1 MQMLPS
7 SSTKVV
13 SALILILCVGLALPA
28 RAQQAA
34 AAKSSQE
41 EINQQLLDRIQELEK
56 QIQQMKAQP
65 VAAVSP
71 APAAPPVIESPAE
84 VPQVH
89 EVASRLQLN
98 VFGDV
103 GFEATDA
110 KHVSSNTF
118 EVGSMDLF
126 MTSRLS
132 DRTSLLGEILFIGAS
147 DNSIT
152 PDIERLLFQYRQND
166 YFGFGVGRYHSSIGY
181 YNTAF
186 HQGAWF
192 ETAIGRPFM
201 YAFDDEGGFLPLQEV
216 GVTTYGKIP
225 SGKWGLSYVAE
236 IGNGRDHLLGGEPA
250 QNAQDSN
257 NGKSFNVALFAR
269 PSVLPNVEL
278 GFSIYHDY
286 LTFSDNINH
295 GELIA
300 TVHAT
305 YLNSKYEFLNEAML
319 VRHTGS
325 STGAPGVFHTPA
337 FYTQFSRA
345 FGKYRPYFRYQYIN
359 AGEGEPIYG
368 DPTDGPVVGRRQA
381 PTVGV
386 RYDFNEHAAFKLQ
399 YDRMTIRSVGTSNQL
414 DSQFAF
420 TF

>member
-7 SSTKVV
+7 SALKAVV
-13 SALILILCVGLALPA
+13 ILIVILCVSPEIPA
-28 RAQQAA
+28 RAQ
-34 AAKSSQE
+34 K
-41 EINQQLLDRIQELEK
+41 LLDRMQDLEK
-56 QIQQMKAQP
+56 QIQQIKAQP
-65 VAAVSP
+65 AAP
-71 APAAPPVIESPAE
+71 APVTALAPEPVVDAPA
-84 VPQVH
+84 VH
-89 EVASRLQLN
+89 EVASRLKLN

-110 KHVSSNTF
+110 RHVTSNTF

-132 DRTSLLGEILFIGAS
+132 DRTSLLGEILFIAAS

-225 SGKWGLSYVAE
+225 SGKLGLNYVAE
-236 IGNGRDHLLGGEPA
+236 IGNGRDHLLDGEPA
-250 QNAQDSN
+250 QNAQDAN
-257 NGKSFNVALFAR
+257 NGKSFNVALFSR
-269 PSVLPNVEL
+269 PSALPDVEL
-278 GFSIYHDY
+278 GFSLYHDY
-286 LTFSDNINH
+286 VTFSDNINH

-325 STGAPGVFHTPA
+325 STGTPGAFHTPA

-359 AGEGEPIYG
+359 AGDGEPIYG
-368 DPTDGPVVGRRQA
+368 DPTDGPIVGRRQA
-381 PTVGV
+381 PSVGI

-399 YDRMTIRSVGTSNQL
+399 YNRMTIRGEGSGNEL

>member
-1 MQMLPS
+1 MHMLPA
-7 SSTKVV
+7 SSTKVILG
-13 SALILILCVGLALPA
+13 LILILCVSLALPA
-28 RAQQAA
+28 RAQQAVP
-34 AAKSSQE
+34 AKGSQE
-41 EINQQLLDRIQELEK
+41 EINQQLLDRIQDLEK

-65 VAAVSP
+65 AAAAPV
-71 APAAPPVIESPAE
+71 PAAAPVIISPAE
-84 VPQVH
+84 VPEVH
-89 EVASRLQLN
+89 EVASRLKLN

-103 GFEATDA
+103 GFEATDT
-110 KHVSSNTF
+110 KHVTSNTF
-118 EVGSMDLF
+118 EIGSMDLF

-132 DRTSLLGEILFIGAS
+132 EKTSLLGEILFIAAS

-225 SGKWGLSYVAE
+225 SGKLGLSYVAE
-236 IGNGRDHLLGGEPA
+236 IGNGRDHLVGGEPA
-250 QNAQDSN
+250 QNTHDSN
-257 NGKSFNVALFAR
+257 NGKSLNVALFAR
-269 PSVLPNVEL
+269 PSALPDVEV

-286 LTFSDNINH
+286 VTFSDNINH
-295 GELIA
+295 GEVIA

-325 STGAPGVFHTPA
+325 STGAPGAFHTPA

-359 AGEGEPIYG
+359 AGEGDPIYG
-368 DPTDGPVVGRRQA
+368 DKTDGPLVGRRQA
-381 PTVGV
+381 PSVGV

-399 YDRMTIRSVGTSNQL
+399 YDRMTIRGEGSSNQL

>member
-7 SSTKVV
+7 SALKAVV
-13 SALILILCVGLALPA
+13 ILIVILCVSPAIPA
-28 RAQQAA
+28 RAQQAVA
-34 AAKSSQE
+34 GKGSQE
-41 EINQQLLDRIQELEK
+41 EINQKLLDRMQDLEK
-56 QIQQMKAQP
+56 QIQQIKAQP
-65 VAAVSP
+65 AAP
-71 APAAPPVIESPAE
+71 APVTALAPEPVVDAPA
-84 VPQVH
+84 VH
-89 EVASRLQLN
+89 EVASRLKLN

-110 KHVSSNTF
+110 RHVTSNTF

-132 DRTSLLGEILFIGAS
+132 DRTSLLGEILFIAAS

-225 SGKWGLSYVAE
+225 SGKLGLNYVAE
-236 IGNGRDHLLGGEPA
+236 IGNGRDHLLDGEPA
-250 QNAQDSN
+250 QNAQDAN
-257 NGKSFNVALFAR
+257 NGKSFNVALFSR
-269 PSVLPNVEL
+269 PSALPDVEL
-278 GFSIYHDY
+278 GFSLYHDY
-286 LTFSDNINH
+286 VTFSDNINH

-325 STGAPGVFHTPA
+325 STGAPGAFHTPA

-359 AGEGEPIYG
+359 AGDGEPIYG
-368 DPTDGPVVGRRQA
+368 DPTDGPIVGRRQA
-381 PTVGV
+381 PSVGI

-399 YDRMTIRSVGTSNQL
+399 YNRMTIRGEGSGNEL

>member
-1 MQMLPS
+1 MRMLPCS
-7 SSTKVV
+7 SMKVISGLV
-13 SALILILCVGLALPA
+13 LILCASLALPA
-28 RAQQAA
+28 RAQQGAA
-34 AAKSSQE
+34 PKVSQE
-41 EINQQLLDRIQELEK
+41 EINQQLLDRIQDLEK

-65 VAAVSP
+65 VAAAPTV
-71 APAAPPVIESPAE
+71 PAAAPVIISPAE
-84 VPQVH
+84 VPEVH
-89 EVASRLQLN
+89 EVASRLRLN

-110 KHVSSNTF
+110 KHVTSNTF
-118 EVGSMDLF
+118 EVGSMDMF

-132 DRTSLLGEILFIGAS
+132 ERTSLLGEILFIAAS

-225 SGKWGLSYVAE
+225 SGKLGLSYVAE
-236 IGNGRDHLLGGEPA
+236 MGNGRDHLLGGEPA
-250 QNAQDSN
+250 QNTQDAN
-257 NGKSFNVALFAR
+257 NGKAFNVALFAR
-269 PSVLPNVEL
+269 PSALPNVEV

-286 LTFSDNINH
+286 VTFSDNINH
-295 GELIA
+295 GELIS

-305 YLNSKYEFLNEAML
+305 YLTSKYEFLNEAML

-325 STGAPGVFHTPA
+325 STGAPGAFHTPA

-368 DPTDGPVVGRRQA
+368 DPTDGAIVGRRQA

-399 YDRMTIRSVGTSNQL
+399 YDRMTIRGEGSSNQL

>member
-7 SSTKVV
+7 ASTKAFL
-13 SALILILCVGLALPA
+13 SLIVLVCATLAIPA
-28 RAQQAA
+28 KAQQAA
-34 AAKSSQE
+34 TTKGSQE
-41 EINQQLLDRIQELEK
+41 EINQQLLDRVQDLEK
-56 QIQQMKAQP
+56 QIQQMKGQPAAAVP
-65 VAAVSP
+65 VAAPV
-71 APAAPPVIESPAE
+71 AAPEPVVEAP
-84 VPQVH
+84 PVH
-89 EVASRLQLN
+89 EVAPRLKLN

-103 GFEATDA
+103 GYEATDA
-110 KHVSSNTF
+110 RHVTSNTF
-118 EVGSMDLF
+118 EIGSMDLF

-132 DRTSLLGEILFIGAS
+132 EKTSLLGEVLFIAAE
-147 DNSIT
+147 DNSISL
-152 PDIERLLFQYRQND
+152 DIERLLFQYKQND
-166 YFGFGVGRYHSSIGY
+166 YFGFGVGRYHTSIGY

-225 SGKWGLSYVAE
+225 SGKLGLNYVAE
-236 IGNGRDHLLGGEPA
+236 VGNGRNHLLGGEPA
-250 QNAQDSN
+250 QNAQDTN
-257 NGKSFNVALFAR
+257 NGKSVNVELFAR
-269 PSVLPNVEL
+269 PSALPDAEF

-286 LTFSDNINH
+286 VTFSDNINH
-295 GELIA
+295 DELIA
-300 TVHAT
+300 TVHAI
-305 YLNSKYEFLNEAML
+305 YVNSKYEFLNEAMM
-319 VRHTGS
+319 VRHADS
-325 STGAPGVFHTPA
+325 STGAPGAFHTPA

-359 AGEGEPIYG
+359 AGVDEPIYG
-368 DPTDGPVVGRRQA
+368 DPTDGPVVGRRQSPSA
-381 PTVGV
+381 GL

-399 YDRMTIRSVGTSNQL
+399 YDRMTIRGEGSSNQL